1 MYQDVQA
8 TDKTVRDENIEKI
21 TEDITNYFVEKYG
34 EEATEEKKTDIADSI
49 HDLEKACVREMILEE
64 HKRPDGRKIDEIRP
78 LSCEV
83 AVLPRVHGSAIFT
96 RGQTQVMSVVTLGMK
111 SEEQMLDGLDE
122 ETEKRY
128 MHQYNFPSYSV
139 GEARPSRGPG
149 RRE

>member
-8 TDKTVRDENIEKI
+8 ADKTVRDENMEKI
-21 TEDITNYFVEKYG
+21 AEDITNYFVEKYG
-34 EEATEEKKTDIADSI
+34 EEASRRKEQQHIADSI

-83 AVLPRVHGSAIFT
+83 AVLPRAHGSAIFT

-122 ETEKRY
+122 ETAKRY
-128 MHQYNFPSYSV
+128 MHQYNFPSI
-139 GEARPSRGPG
+139 
-149 RRE
+149 